1 MSDQVNGDI
10 GVGLSLTATNQEK
23 QISRLLICDP
33 VCVFPYGHNVAAMEN
48 FRHFVGKYYDQVV
61 SLGCNRLPQ
70 DTAARYGIEPAFE
83 YYYNDAMPL
92 PKGDLDS
99 TILRTHAQK
108 AAAAKRDLVQLL
120 ERFGVGPADTL
131 CYPSIDFYSLLAL
144 VEAVDELRAAGSP
157 KILIRLIG
165 VMETASSGQYAK
177 PLNVALALINRLC
190 DAGLSVRLAAETPR
204 YAEYLAAQLD
214 RPVAVAAN
222 IELRP
227 QVPVLQ
233 NDHVTVICPGSARYD
248 KGFLQLVDLFSQVR
262 QRDPEMRIR
271 FRTQVLPDRDLK
283 HQIDYLIRLYAIPG
297 VTVLPSHLPADE
309 LATMYENAD
318 LVLLPYAH
326 DVYQFRGSAVLIE
339 AMLSGRHCLALDGPA
354 FVDQIRYFGGGT
366 VCSSIADMADKVVE
380 FSKEPPAKRQ
390 ARARQARD
398 RFVRDLAASY
408 RDWVI

>member
-1 MSDQVNGDI
+1 MNVSSRN
-10 GVGLSLTATNQEK
+10 TA
-23 QISRLLICDP
+23 SRLIILDP
-33 VCVFPYGHNVAAMEN
+33 VCIFPYGHNVAAMGN
-48 FRHFVGKYYDQVV
+48 FRNFVGKYYDKVV
-61 SLGCNRLPQ
+61 CLGNKRLPEA
-70 DTAARYGIEPAFE
+70 TAARHDIELAFE

-92 PKGDLDS
+92 PKSDMDG

-108 AAAAKRDLVQLL
+108 AAAAKQDLVMVLKHL
-120 ERFGVGPADTL
+120 EVNSADTL

-144 VEAVDELRAAGSP
+144 VEAIDDLRRAGSP

-190 DAGLSVRLAAETPR
+190 EAGIEIRLAAETPR
-204 YAEYLAAQLD
+204 YAEYLAMQLD

-222 IELRP
+222 IELREQAP
-227 QVPVLQ
+227 LSQSE
-233 NDHVTVICPGSARYD
+233 HFTVICPGSARYD
-248 KGFLQLVDLFSQVR
+248 KGFLNLADLFSQVR

-283 HQIDYLIRLYAIPG
+283 NHIDYLIRLYAIPG
-297 VTVLPSHLPADE
+297 TTILPSQLPAED
-309 LATMYENAD
+309 LVTMYEDAD

-326 DVYQFRGSAVLIE
+326 DVYRFRGSAVLIE

-354 FVDQIRYFGGGT
+354 FVDQMRYFGGGT
-366 VCSSIADMADKVVE
+366 VCSNIADMADQIIAC
-380 FSKEPPAKRQ
+380 SKETPVRRH
-390 ARARQARD
+390 ARAQQARD
-398 RFVRDLAASY
+398 RFVRDLVSSY